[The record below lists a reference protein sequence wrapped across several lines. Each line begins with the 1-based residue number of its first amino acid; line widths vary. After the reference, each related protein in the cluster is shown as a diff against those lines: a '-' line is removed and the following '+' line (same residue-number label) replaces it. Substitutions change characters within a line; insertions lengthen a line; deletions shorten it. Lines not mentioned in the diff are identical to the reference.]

1 MFMSKQHPAQE
12 KAKSNLRFDLTIISE
27 DMTIQKRLEGVFK
40 RDKAHIRI
48 VSQKRMLESLL
59 SENQRPD
66 EDSKPSTEKL
76 RSKIEIDKMFLL
88 LVDEEM
94 FYIPPMKGMSLNAIA
109 TKNQLLI
116 LNMKNITVLK
126 D

>member
-48 VSQKRMLESLL
+48 ISQKRMLESLL

-116 LNMKNITVLK
+116 LNMKNIAVLK